1 MTWEAL
7 YLLLLLLL
15 ASGSWAQVQES
26 ELVWAVQGQAV
37 SVKCPSTPLESE
49 YKNKTLCKETK
60 PGYCLKL
67 VTSTRPQAMAQRPP
81 HFIWDNP
88 SAGFFIV
95 IITEITKKSSGTYWC
110 GVDRGPKES
119 LHILK
124 NISLVVTSMTTSSTF
139 ISGSDY
145 CLSGSTFVMLLCV
158 FLVTKILALTALLLF
173 LTHRAQVSTSTMGV
187 VAMAAASPTKTP
199 ERLGTPC

>member
-1 MTWEAL
+1 M
-7 YLLLLLLL
+7 
-15 ASGSWAQVQES
+15 
-26 ELVWAVQGQAV
+26 WAVQGQAV

-119 LHILK
+119 IHILK
-124 NISLVVTSMTTSSTF
+124 NISLVVTSSELFTEGRGLPGVPGEMKPLISFPCLPNPTTSLLAP
-139 ISGSDY
+139 ILIVGS
-145 CLSGSTFVMLLCV
+145 
-158 FLVTKILALTALLLF
+158 
-173 LTHRAQVSTSTMGV
+173 
-187 VAMAAASPTKTP
+187 
-199 ERLGTPC
+199 